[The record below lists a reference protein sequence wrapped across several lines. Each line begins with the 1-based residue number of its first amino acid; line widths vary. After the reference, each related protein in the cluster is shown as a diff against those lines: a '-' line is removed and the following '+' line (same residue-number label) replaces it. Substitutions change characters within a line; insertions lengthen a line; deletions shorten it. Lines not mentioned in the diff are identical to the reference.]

1 MTKAV
6 FIGDPARIAHVYAQ
20 GRHDTVATLTD
31 LYPHLLT
38 RTNLAEHAPQLTTTE
53 VLWTTWGMPQLSD
66 EDLEKLPAL
75 RAVFY
80 AAGSVQGFARPLLER
95 NITVVSAW
103 QANGVPVAE
112 YALAQILLAG
122 KGFWRKVS
130 HGRPPAATPWSE
142 EGRAQGN
149 FGETV
154 ALLGAG
160 TIGRSLIDLLRPF
173 NLKVL
178 VFDPYLS
185 DDDAAKL
192 GVQKVTLQDAF
203 AQGRVVSNHLANLP
217 ATVGMLNAPLFQSM
231 RDGATFI
238 NTGRGQTVNEPDL
251 IAELTA
257 RPSLTALL
265 DVTHPEPPLP
275 DSPLYALPNVY
286 LTPHIAGSIGD
297 EVVRLADYCID
308 DFHRWQRGE
317 PLKYAVTLPML
328 ETMA

>member
-1 MTKAV
+1 MKQAA
-6 FIGDPARIAHVYAQ
+6 FIGDASRIAHVYAQ
-20 GRHDTVATLTD
+20 GRRDIVATLTD
-31 LYPHLLT
+31 VYPHVLT
-38 RTNLAEHAPQLTTTE
+38 RANLAEHAPQLTQTE
-53 VLWTTWGMPQLSD
+53 VLWTTWGMPSLSAD
-66 EDLEKLPAL
+66 DIDKLPAL

-80 AAGSVQGFARPLLER
+80 AAGTVQGFARPFLER
-95 NITVVSAW
+95 GITVVSAW

-112 YALAQILLAG
+112 YTLAQILLAG

-130 HGRPPAATPWSE
+130 HGRPPDTPWSE
-142 EGRAQGN
+142 KDRAAGN

-160 TIGRSLIDLLRPF
+160 TIGRTLIELLRPF

-178 VFDPYLS
+178 VFDPFLT
-185 DDDAAKL
+185 DADAAEL

-203 AQGRVVSNHLANLP
+203 AQARVISNHLANLP

-238 NTGRGQTVNEPDL
+238 NTGRGQTVNEPDM

-257 RPSLTALL
+257 RPSLTAIL

-275 DSPLYALPNVY
+275 GSPLYTLPNVW

-297 EVVRLADYCID
+297 EVVRLADYCLD

-317 PLKYAVTLPML
+317 PLRYAVSLKML